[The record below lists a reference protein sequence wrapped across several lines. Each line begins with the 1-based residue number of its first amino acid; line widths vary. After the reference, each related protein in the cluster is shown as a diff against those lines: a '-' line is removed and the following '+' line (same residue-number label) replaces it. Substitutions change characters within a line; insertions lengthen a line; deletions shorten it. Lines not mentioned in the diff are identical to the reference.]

1 MFHCHFKTKIHVD
14 LGGPSTLLIGPAITM
29 HTRLV
34 ARPSACRHFATFHE
48 IKPWLCCRFTMCWLC
63 LVCSYMLL
71 F

>member
-48 IKPWLCCRFTMCWLC
+48 IKP
-63 LVCSYMLL
+63 
-71 F
+71 